1 MHSIPFKPRLPSRT
15 TRAPSPSQKTLK
27 HSMLL
32 SATAHNSPGWFNP
45 IQDQTTPVRKTLF
58 NLSDTDELAQ

>member
-15 TRAPSPSQKTLK
+15 TKAPIPSQTTLK

-32 SATAHNSPGWFNP
+32 PATAHNSPGWFNP
-45 IQDQTTPVRKTLF
+45 FQGQTTPVRKTLF
-58 NLSDTDELAQ
+58 NLTNTDELAQ